1 MTATRSYHHGNLRAA
16 LLEEAERAL
25 ADGRD
30 LSLRELA
37 REVGVSHAAPRR
49 HFADGGPASAL
60 AQDGFER
67 LGAELGDALSTAGFD
82 AQLHAM
88 ARTYVG
94 FATRH
99 AALLEL
105 MYTGKHRPGVDPGV
119 GEAAERALTPMLDVI
134 VAGQETGAV
143 VGGPPEQ
150 VGAAV
155 FAMVQ
160 GLAALVNLGM
170 LDAGRG
176 RRDGRAADPRAPSA
190 LSGVMDRCR
199 IAIWRAWSCGNA
211 HWNARNAGARRP
223 QYVTG
228 RGSPARTCRP
238 RC

>member
-49 HFADGGPASAL
+49 HFADKQALLDAL

-67 LGAELGDALSTAGFD
+67 LGAELGDALSAAGFD

-119 GEAAERALTPMLDVI
+119 GEAAERALTPILGVI
-134 VAGQETGAV
+134 VAGQEAGAV
-143 VGGPPEQ
+143 VGGAPEQ

-170 LDAGRG
+170 LDETAV
-176 RRDGRAADPRAPSA
+176 DAAVER
-190 LSGVMDRCR
+190 LILGL
-199 IAIWRAWSCGNA
+199 
-211 HWNARNAGARRP
+211 
-223 QYVTG
+223 
-228 RGSPARTCRP
+228 RP
-238 RC
+238 R